1 MSEPASKTVP
11 AASAATASSSE
22 RAPLALPAPPRA
34 LGDDDPIKLDVN
46 SGESVSLFDRLGPTV
61 VNSDGT
67 LSRIGNW
74 AEMGPAE
81 RQRVLRI
88 LGSRNQLRLEKKK
101 EELEREAAEAEA
113 GSA

>member
-11 AASAATASSSE
+11 VASAATASSSE
-22 RAPLALPAPPRA
+22 RAPLALPAPPQA
-34 LGDDDPIKLDVN
+34 LADDDPIKLDVN
-46 SGESVSLFDRLGPTV
+46 SGESVSLFDKLGPTV

-67 LSRIGNW
+67 LSRIANW

-81 RQRVLRI
+81 RARVLRI
-88 LGSRNQLRLEKKK
+88 LGARNQIRLEQKK
-101 EELEREAAEAEA
+101 EELERDEAA